1 MGDSTTNVR
10 QINNQIQEISIE
22 RTKTLTYG
30 VEDLNLRAEEF
41 LSYITTLKLAHHVA
55 CVQKFTVGNLT
66 MLEVTCETPFNKD
79 QLQKKIF
86 EARIMFNNQPLK
98 EYSNREL
105 KAIQKV
111 PVIKVMIF
119 EAPFELDSFY
129 IRQKLQYYGKLK
141 DQEVYRHKYRGLEIY
156 NGIRSINFLSLNKPL
171 PTNIYVQGN
180 RIKLKHI
187 GQDRSPICAICKVKG
202 HYRTECPKIQDH
214 KDMNEEEAEEQHN
227 QNEEMTEE
235 QREMEERFN
244 HDPAERTEEER
255 KEEQEKFPKSSWV
268 DDSNKLWEEE
278 MAKETTEEENEEVRR
293 NGTCLT
299 PTQKDTEWTE
309 VKRKKEGKEPK
320 KKTRKKKKDL
330 AMENRFDSLE
340 ISQSSDESTN
350 KKKRR
355 CEPNEDNEFHEKYGY
370 NKLEDDTET
379 DLDIDLTSTDEP
391 YLSPDDEEKKDKI

>member
-1 MGDSTTNVR
+1 MDRNNDEETSSPFMGDSTTNVR
-10 QINNQIQEISIE
+10 QINNQFQEISIE

-55 CVQKFTVGNLT
+55 CIQKFTVGNIT

-129 IRQKLQYYGKLK
+129 IRQKLQYYRKLK

-171 PTNIYVQGN
+171 PTTIYVQGN

-214 KDMNEEEAEEQHN
+214 KDMNEEEVEEQQN

-235 QREMEERFN
+235 QREMEE
-244 HDPAERTEEER
+244 
-255 KEEQEKFPKSSWV
+255 
-268 DDSNKLWEEE
+268 
-278 MAKETTEEENEEVRR
+278 
-293 NGTCLT
+293 
-299 PTQKDTEWTE
+299 
-309 VKRKKEGKEPK
+309 
-320 KKTRKKKKDL
+320 
-330 AMENRFDSLE
+330 
-340 ISQSSDESTN
+340 
-350 KKKRR
+350 
-355 CEPNEDNEFHEKYGY
+355 
-370 NKLEDDTET
+370 
-379 DLDIDLTSTDEP
+379 
-391 YLSPDDEEKKDKI
+391 